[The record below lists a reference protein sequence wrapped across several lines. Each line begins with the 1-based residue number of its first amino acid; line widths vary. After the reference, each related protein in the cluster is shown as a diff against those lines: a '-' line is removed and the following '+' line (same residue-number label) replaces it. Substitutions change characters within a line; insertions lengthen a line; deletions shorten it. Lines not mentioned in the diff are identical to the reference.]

1 MPSSTPPAPPPS
13 PVAVVA
19 EDEMLIRELIAE
31 DLADAGFA
39 VTTYATADDAAAALN
54 ADAAVDLLF
63 TDVRMP
69 GSIDGWELGRRA
81 RALRPGLK
89 VIYATGYSDGDP
101 SLGPDERKL
110 LKPYRYDSLLDV
122 LRSLELI

>member
-69 GSIDGWELGRRA
+69 GSIDG
-81 RALRPGLK
+81 
-89 VIYATGYSDGDP
+89 YSDGDP